1 MDRLVRP
8 MPAGGAGVLPGAF
21 APASPAA
28 SDAPGAPPVMKVL
41 PPLREDLRLIAAAP
55 NRDGSPAWMIHD
67 PVGNRFFRIGWLE
80 FEFLSRWSLHEPS
93 RVLDAVREDTSLAP
107 EAEDLQA
114 LVAFLRQHQLLRASD
129 PGGVAMLAEIA
140 RRARGSRWKWLLH
153 NYLFFRIP
161 LVHPDRF
168 LGWLA
173 PRTGF
178 LFTRTFAFAVL
189 GCALLG
195 LALAARQW
203 DAFVHTF
210 QDFLSP
216 AGLAGYAV
224 ALVLAKT
231 LHELGHAVT
240 ATRAGVRVAHMG
252 VAFLVLWPMLYTDT
266 GESWKLTDRRAR
278 FRIAAAGIAVEFALA
293 AFATLA
299 WSLVDDG
306 ALRSAAFFLAT
317 TSWIITLG
325 INASPFMRFD
335 GYFLLS
341 DTLDLP
347 NLHQRSFELT
357 RAWLRRGLL
366 GWDEPDPEV
375 FDPALRRGLIA
386 FALVTWLYRL
396 IVFAGIALAVYLMFF
411 KVLGIFLF
419 AVEVAWFIV
428 RPFWSEFSIWW
439 QGRARIRPLRG
450 LLVLLLAGAIIAPLV
465 LPWSRSVRGEAWLH
479 AEQQTTIYSPFP
491 ARIVSVREAG
501 MVAAGATL
509 VTLDSPDTR
518 GKSAQTRALADALS
532 LELDQLVGRRDGIQ
546 RQAIVAEQL
555 GQQLAELG
563 AQQAELKRLAL
574 AAPFAGR
581 LLDLDPAIRPGV
593 WVNGNH
599 PIGVLIDPDRWVVDV
614 LVEQQALSRI
624 TVGSP
629 ARFHVRGRPE
639 AALEGEVIAID
650 SARAP
655 VLPHPMFA
663 AEHGGRVAAIKQPNG
678 SLAPRDALYRVRLRV
693 ASPPNAAITPE
704 IALGTAVIDG
714 DRRSL
719 IVDWLTAVGAV
730 LVRESG
736 F

>member
-1 MDRLVRP
+1 MNVGAGAGAGLLRAPSAAGRP
-8 MPAGGAGVLPGAF
+8 AQAPAG
-21 APASPAA
+21 
-28 SDAPGAPPVMKVL
+28 PVPMKVL
-41 PPLREDLRLIAAAP
+41 PALREDLRLIAAAP

-67 PVGNRFFRIGWLE
+67 PVSNRFYRIGWLE
-80 FEFLSRWSLHEPS
+80 FEFLSRWPIGDPA
-93 RVLDAVREDTSLAP
+93 RVLAGVRDETALAP
-107 EAEDLQA
+107 EADDLQA
-114 LVAFLRQHQLLRASD
+114 LVTFLRQHQLLRASD
-129 PGGVAMLAEIA
+129 PGAVAVLGEIA
-140 RRARGSRWKWLLH
+140 RRAHASRWKWLLH

-173 PRTGF
+173 PRTGW
-178 LFTRTFAFAVL
+178 LFTRTFALIVL
-189 GCALLG
+189 AAALVG
-195 LALAARQW
+195 VGLAARQW
-203 DAFVHTF
+203 DTFVHTF

-216 AGLAGYAV
+216 AGLVGYAV
-224 ALVLAKT
+224 ALMLAKS

-266 GESWKLTDRRAR
+266 GESWKLPDRRER
-278 FRIAAAGIAVEFALA
+278 FRIAAAGIVVEFAIA

-306 ALRSAAFFLAT
+306 ALRSALFFLAT
-317 TSWIITLG
+317 TSWIITVG

-341 DTLDLP
+341 DALDLP
-347 NLHQRSFELT
+347 NLHQRSFELA
-357 RAWLRRGLL
+357 RAWLRRLLL
-366 GWDEPDPEV
+366 GWDEPDPEL
-375 FDPALRRGLIA
+375 FEPGLRRGLIV
-386 FALVTWLYRL
+386 FALFTWIYRL
-396 IVFAGIALAVYLMFF
+396 VVFAGIALAVYLMFF
-411 KVLGIFLF
+411 KVLGLFLF

-428 RPFWSEFSIWW
+428 RPFWTEFSVWW
-439 QGRARIRPLRG
+439 RGRSRIRPQRA
-450 LLVLLLAGAIIAPLV
+450 LLVLLGIAAVIVPLIV
-465 LPWSRSVRGEAWLH
+465 PWSHAVRGEAWLH

-501 MVAAGATL
+501 AVAAGDAL

-518 GKSAQTRALADALS
+518 SKSLQTRALADALS

-555 GQQLAELG
+555 GQQMAELG

-581 LLDLDPAIRPGV
+581 LLDHDPAIRAGV
-593 WVNGNH
+593 WVNGNQ
-599 PIGVLIDPDRWVVDV
+599 PIAVLIDPDRWVVDA
-614 LVEQQALSRI
+614 LVDQQALSRI
-624 TVGSP
+624 RVGSS
-629 ARFHVRGRPE
+629 ARFHVRGRPD

-650 SARAP
+650 SGRVP

-693 ASPPNAAITPE
+693 DSPAGAGRVPSME
-704 IALGTAVIDG
+704 LGSAVIDG
-714 DRRSL
+714 ESRSL
-719 IVDWLTAVGAV
+719 AADWLRSLGAI
-730 LVRESG
+730 LLRESS